1 MTLQIN
7 WTIFFTLTALGIFG
21 TIAII
26 PYSGALQSGVEV
38 TPKMRILGIV
48 QGIVLVG
55 VSVFVGMLAS
65 KSLGLRIGTP
75 LQSMPLP
82 ALMGIAA
89 GAVIMLIEILI
100 FTPHL
105 PEALTSSAA
114 GVNLPLWKRF
124 LAGFY
129 GGITEELLM
138 RFFLLSGLLW
148 LVTRFWHTASGGP
161 VFAAFFIVNVVVAVI
176 FGLGHLPATKMITA
190 ITPLLVVRA
199 IVLNSV
205 AGIAFGWIYWR
216 YGLAAAM
223 VSHFCA
229 DMVLHVLSPVI
240 SKAAGLAAA

>member
-7 WTIFFTLTALGIFG
+7 WTTFFILTALGIFG
-21 TIAII
+21 TLAII
-26 PYSGALQSGVEV
+26 PYSRALQSGVEM
-38 TPKMRILGIV
+38 TSKMRILSIV
-48 QGIVLVG
+48 QGIVLTG

-65 KSLGLRIGTP
+65 KSLGLQIGTP
-75 LQSMPLP
+75 LTAMPVPIL
-82 ALMGIAA
+82 LGIAA
-89 GAVIMLIEILI
+89 GAVIILIEIFL

-105 PEALTSSAA
+105 PEALKSAA
-114 GVNLPLWKRF
+114 AGTNLPIWKRF

-148 LVTRFWHTASGGP
+148 IVTRVWHTPAGGP
-161 VFAAFFIVNVVVAVI
+161 VVAAFIIVNVVVAVI
-176 FGLGHLPATKMITA
+176 FGLGHLPATKMITP